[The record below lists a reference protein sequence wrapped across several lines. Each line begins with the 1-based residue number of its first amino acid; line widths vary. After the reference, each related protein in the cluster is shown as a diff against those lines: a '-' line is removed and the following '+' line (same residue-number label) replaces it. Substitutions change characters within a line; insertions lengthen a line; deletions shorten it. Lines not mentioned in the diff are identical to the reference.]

1 MAKLS
6 ETSME
11 LFVLLGE
18 LLSIHPQRMAM
29 ADVWDDRQ
37 RRYITQRVAF
47 QALEAEIMASY
58 RSGDEI
64 LAKYHALNNTAKR
77 LLDLVQSAGTVT
89 GGLYEPIQDDFLKQ
103 RKLLLGQMIA
113 EMKLLSWWERRALR
127 RGGQS

>member
-58 RSGDEI
+58 RSGEI
-64 LAKYHALNNTAKR
+64 LAKYHALNNIAKR
-77 LLDLVQSAGTVT
+77 LFALVQSAGTVT

-103 RKLLLGQMIA
+103 RKLVLGQMIA
-113 EMKLLSWWERRALR
+113 EMKLLSWWERPAL
-127 RGGQS
+127 